1 VRLRA
6 AARHRPPRAV
16 RSVGVMTLMQAMA
29 GRRRSDD
36 LDDGASAVEYALLVA
51 LIAVIVLS
59 SVTLLGGNID
69 AIFDDLVHRLG
80 GASDPDT

>member
-1 VRLRA
+1 
-6 AARHRPPRAV
+6 
-16 RSVGVMTLMQAMA
+16 MTLMQAMA

-36 LDDGASAVEYALLVA
+36 LDGGASAVEYALLVA
-51 LIAVIVLS
+51 LTAVIVLS